1 MAEGQGRSKYQ
12 KLKLL
17 YLKQFFE
24 EKTDENHTAT
34 MADIIAYLRSKGI
47 EAERKSIYNDF
58 DALEYY
64 GMDVRNDEYG
74 KNYQWLDR
82 DIELSEL
89 KLIIDS
95 VASSKFL
102 PEKKSLALI
111 QKLEK
116 LCSEYQREQLT
127 RQVRV
132 IGRPKTMNNNV
143 LYNVDALHA
152 AIAANKTVRFK
163 YFHYNIK
170 KEREYTKKGKP
181 YEVSPWALLYD
192 NDNYYL
198 LAYLDD
204 DFRIFRVDR
213 MANVETGE
221 QDRHGQEVFDQ
232 MDMAAYSKSTFGM
245 YGGKEQEVEMVFHNR
260 MIDTVIDKFGRD
272 VWLRK
277 VDDWH
282 FKVTV
287 TVAVSPQFFAWVF
300 GLGNYVTITGPENVV
315 KQMKDMLAKVQKRYE

>member
-1 MAEGQGRSKYQ
+1 MPRSENQ

-24 EKTDENHTAT
+24 EKTDEDHPAS
-34 MADIIAYLRSKGI
+34 MADIRAYLKAHGV
-47 EAERKSIYNDF
+47 EAERKSIYADL
-58 DALEYY
+58 DALADY
-64 GMDVRNDEYG
+64 GIEVRDDEHEHSKSY
-74 KNYQWLDR
+74 KLQER
-82 DIELSEL
+82 EFELREV

-102 PEKKSLALI
+102 SEKASNSLI
-111 QKLEK
+111 KKLGT
-116 LCSEYQREQLT
+116 LVSEHQRKELQ

-132 IGRPKTMNNNV
+132 MGRAKTMNNSTLNI
-143 LYNVDALHA
+143 VDHIHA
-152 AIAANKTVRFK
+152 AIAADTTITFK
-163 YFHYNIK
+163 YFHYNLK
-170 KEREYTKKGKP
+170 LERDYSRKGEA

-198 LAYLDD
+198 FSYMDK

-213 MANVETGE
+213 MTAVNQGNKGRQGREAFE
-221 QDRHGQEVFDQ
+221 KL
-232 MDMAAYSKSTFGM
+232 DMPTFSKSTFGM
-245 YGGKEQEVEMVFHNR
+245 YNGKEERVEMVFHNR
-260 MIDTVIDKFGRD
+260 MVDAVIDKFGKD
-272 VWLRK
+272 VWLTK

-287 TVAVSPQFFAWVF
+287 PVTVSPQFFAWVF

-315 KQMKDMLAKVQKRYE
+315 KQMKEMLDKVSKRYK